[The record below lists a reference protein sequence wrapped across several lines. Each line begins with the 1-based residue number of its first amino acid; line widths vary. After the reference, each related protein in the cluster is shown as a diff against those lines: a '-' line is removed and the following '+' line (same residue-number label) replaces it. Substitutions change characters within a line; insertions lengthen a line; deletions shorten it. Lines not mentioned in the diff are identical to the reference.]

1 MTLRLLFAA
10 VWLASSAL
18 AGPPLTTIQDV
29 LYKADGTRFN
39 GTVTISWTGFQAM
52 DNSTIA
58 TQSVTVKIVDGN
70 LRVQL
75 VPTTTSTPTTYY
87 SAKYNSNGRI
97 QFEETWSVPSSAQP
111 LHVRDVRIAIPSN
124 VTAPAADTSGT
135 TPAQESDVV
144 GLIADLGARPLK
156 GAGFAPG
163 RTAVVDA
170 LGALESATGSATDCV
185 HVDGSSGP
193 CGGGAEPSFVDGD
206 SPAGIV
212 DGANTLFN
220 LSAVPNPAS
229 SLAVYRNG
237 MLQKVVQDYTLTGS
251 TLQFVAANAPQ
262 PGDTLLAG
270 YRLTVTDSGTPSVYS
285 SPQVLCSG
293 TGAATSGTSL
303 SSIGACAIPSGL
315 LAPGDRVEI
324 RFDFAH
330 QGTASGFSFEIHWGA
345 TTIVHGDAAAG
356 EALVSG
362 RADAALLTASAQLN
376 SQSWGALLPF
386 SATVGSATDAYSSGL
401 TIDFQGMVAQTG
413 DTLTL
418 GNYTVVRFP

>member
-1 MTLRLLFAA
+1 MTLRLCFAA

-18 AGPPLTTIQDV
+18 AAPPLTTIQDV

-39 GTVTISWTGFQAM
+39 GTVTISWTSFQAM

-58 TQSVTVKIVDGN
+58 TQSITVKIMDGN

-87 SAKYNSNGRI
+87 SATYNSNGRI
-97 QFEETWSVPSSAQP
+97 QFAETWAVPASAQP
-111 LHVRDVRIAIPSN
+111 LPVRAVRIAMPSN
-124 VTAPAADTSGT
+124 VAAADSAS
-135 TPAQESDVV
+135 TPVQETDVV

-156 GAGFAPG
+156 GPGYAAG

-170 LGALESATGSATDCV
+170 LGALESASGSATDCV

-193 CGGGAEPSFVDGD
+193 CGGTEPSFVDGD

-212 DGANTLFN
+212 DGSNTSFT
-220 LSAVPNPAS
+220 LSAVPDPAS

-237 MLQKVVQDYTLTGS
+237 MLQKLVQDYTLTGAS
-251 TLQFVAANAPQ
+251 TIQFVAADAPQ
-262 PGDTLLAG
+262 PGDTLLAS
-270 YRLTVTDSGTPSVYS
+270 YRLTGTDSGTPQIYT

-293 TGAATSGTSL
+293 MGAATSGISL
-303 SSIGACAIPSGL
+303 TSIGTCAIPSGL
-315 LAPGDRVEI
+315 LLPGDRVEI

-330 QGTASGFSFEIHWGA
+330 QGTASGFSLEVHWGA
-345 TTIVHGDAAAG
+345 TTIVHRDAATG
-356 EALVSG
+356 EALVTG
-362 RADAALLTASAQLN
+362 RADASLLAASAQLN

-386 SATVGSATDAYSSGL
+386 SATVGSATDTYTGGL
-401 TIDFQGMVAQTG
+401 TIDFQAMVAQTG
-413 DTLTL
+413 DTVTL